1 MREIPQSV
9 HSPRGFAAEVG
20 GAHTIGWTGDDAV
33 AACGRVDDIA
43 AEISRIQPT
52 AALEDGNQSVVV
64 QQVQG
69 DSHIR
74 GVVL

>member
-9 HSPRGFAAEVG
+9 HSPRGLAAEVG
-20 GAHTIGWTGDDAV
+20 GAHTIGWTGDDVV
-33 AACGRVDDIA
+33 AACGGIDDIA